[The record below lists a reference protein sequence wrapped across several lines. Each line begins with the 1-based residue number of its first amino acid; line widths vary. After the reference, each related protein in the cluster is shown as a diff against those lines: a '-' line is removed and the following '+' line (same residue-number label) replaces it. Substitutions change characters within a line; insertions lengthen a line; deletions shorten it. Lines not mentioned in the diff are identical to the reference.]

1 MNNALKQFEN
11 QQYLNI
17 ETFRKN
23 GEGVKTPVWFA
34 QDGNKL
40 LIWTQVTSGKIK
52 RIRRDGKVRVNP
64 STAAGE
70 ALGEWVEAQAAV
82 FDSMDEIRR
91 VELIFRKKYGWM
103 FSMFGWLGKMR
114 GAKYATIQ
122 VQMS

>member
-17 ETFRKN
+17 ETFRRN

-34 QDGNKL
+34 KEGNTL

-52 RIRRDGKVRVNP
+52 RIRRDGKVRVSP

-70 ALGEWVEAQAAV
+70 TLGEWTDAQAAV
-82 FDSMDEIRR
+82 FDSNEDIKRTEI
-91 VELIFRKKYGWM
+91 IFRKKYGWM
-103 FSMFGWLGKMR
+103 FSMFGWLGKIR

-122 VQMS
+122 VQIS